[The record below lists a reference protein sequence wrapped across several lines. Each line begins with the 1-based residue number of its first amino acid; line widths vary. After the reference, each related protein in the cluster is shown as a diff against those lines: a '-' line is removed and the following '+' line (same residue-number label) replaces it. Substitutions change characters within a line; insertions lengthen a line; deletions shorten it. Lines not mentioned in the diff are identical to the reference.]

1 MFSSVNVNVEDGNLG
16 RSTVEGRGVQVTI
29 GVSNVKSTVPL
40 LITNTMKPDV
50 IKEKLGY
57 TPLADACMDAAENGL
72 KENYAIPVTAN
83 VQGTVGK
90 ITHSGDGA
98 GSISVEGNPNNVY
111 QVIVEITETGDLNNG
126 MFRYSID
133 GGNTFSMEQMIP
145 MTGTYE
151 LSKTGLVLKFSES
164 VEFKEGDAYSFETTE
179 PVLNNQSVLQAVE
192 SLKNSNISFELV
204 HIVGTSGKALW
215 AALQQEAVEFLNIY
229 KKPVIFVVEGR
240 EKREE
245 ETLDEYLIAMKE
257 ERRGISSIYICVSL
271 SYGIYIGNDMSTRI
285 TNMAGVICG
294 LFGRAKESLSIG
306 CVKDFPISS
315 AKLLKLIPEGIS
327 EYTEKLDE
335 MGYTVFRQYTGLE
348 KYYVS
353 NANTL
358 APDNSDFPYV
368 ENVRVLNRIVRE
380 VTKRAT
386 ENIQQEIDP
395 EEIETSVKGIESELN
410 IAMDDCDDDK
420 IISSGEVTIDTENT
434 NILVDETLTVN
445 AEWVPMGTSRVFNI
459 NFAVKNPYGTS
470 SAE

>member
-179 PVLNNQSVLQAVE
+179 PVLNNQSV
-192 SLKNSNISFELV
+192 
-204 HIVGTSGKALW
+204 
-215 AALQQEAVEFLNIY
+215 
-229 KKPVIFVVEGR
+229 
-240 EKREE
+240 
-245 ETLDEYLIAMKE
+245 
-257 ERRGISSIYICVSL
+257 
-271 SYGIYIGNDMSTRI
+271 
-285 TNMAGVICG
+285 
-294 LFGRAKESLSIG
+294 
-306 CVKDFPISS
+306 
-315 AKLLKLIPEGIS
+315 
-327 EYTEKLDE
+327 
-335 MGYTVFRQYTGLE
+335 
-348 KYYVS
+348 
-353 NANTL
+353 
-358 APDNSDFPYV
+358 
-368 ENVRVLNRIVRE
+368 
-380 VTKRAT
+380 
-386 ENIQQEIDP
+386 
-395 EEIETSVKGIESELN
+395 
-410 IAMDDCDDDK
+410 
-420 IISSGEVTIDTENT
+420 
-434 NILVDETLTVN
+434 
-445 AEWVPMGTSRVFNI
+445 
-459 NFAVKNPYGTS
+459 
-470 SAE
+470 